1 MTKPNSVLPG
11 VQVVERSNKTKYRG
25 RAYIYGKYK
34 SGPYRD
40 TPEEAHEDYLTMRK
54 AFPFRNRGPN
64 KHPANLPKLSQKESD
79 KIREEVLDVPLFKP
93 KSNHQPNQEL
103 KGTPFYGL

>member
-1 MTKPNSVLPG
+1 MTKPNRVLPG
-11 VQVVERSNKTKYRG
+11 VQVVEKSNKTKYRG

-64 KHPANLPKLSQKESD
+64 KHPAGLPKLSQEESD
-79 KIREEVLDVPLFKP
+79 KIRETETHDIRFKP
-93 KSNHQPNQEL
+93 NPEL